1 MSEKI
6 MFGDT
11 EVKKHEFH
19 QYKSSI
25 LLYNENIDRIVVSY
39 KVKIPNISLGAKMI
53 LKKIFCCV

>member
-1 MSEKI
+1 